1 MNTEQ
6 ERAAYQAWI
15 DLHPLGYPGI
25 EYDAFVAGY
34 RAALQSQ
41 PMDAEHWAELHRL
54 RAERGPDDG
63 KHETWKA
70 AAISERVMR
79 VAAEKALQSQDRE
92 DAERY
97 QWLRSANVGPAT
109 IERLLYTWVNDDCNP
124 PYAELKHGKEL
135 DEAIDRARRIEGEG
149 E

>member
-6 ERAAYQAWI
+6 ERAEFKTKYERLF
-15 DLHPLGYPGI
+15 DLTETRDSWGQPKFAH
-25 EYDAFVAGY
+25 EFVEAIWYGWRD
-34 RAALQSQ
+34 RA
-41 PMDAEHWAELHRL
+41 
-54 RAERGPDDG
+54 
-63 KHETWKA
+63 
-70 AAISERVMR
+70 
-79 VAAEKALQSQDRE
+79 ALQSQDRE